1 MWSCGP
7 TVVLCCSFRL
17 CKQQTANS
25 KQRPYGTVTN
35 YRNYNRNYKDT
46 LAPGHVPSLLN
57 VFVVAKDAEILR
69 QKGRIDAEYKGGEGI
84 ALFCVCVCVRAI
96 VQTIRPNCNFLAV
109 AQHL

>member
-1 MWSCGP
+1 MLWQGDVVMWTDRSA
-7 TVVLCCSFRL
+7 LLLLSFV
-17 CKQQTANS
+17 QTANS
-25 KQRPYGTVTN
+25 KQRHDGTVTN

-84 ALFCVCVCVRAI
+84 ALFCVCVCVCVCMRACHC
-96 VQTIRPNCNFLAV
+96 PDHPAEL
-109 AQHL
+109 